1 MTAGDPRLE
10 ADGSITTRDALLARR
25 FVTLADTLVDDYD
38 VLDLLDQLVT
48 SCVDLL
54 DVTAAGLL
62 LKDQRGS
69 IELLASSSEATR
81 VVELYQLEASEGP
94 CLDAVRSGRPV
105 VAEGLAELRSRW
117 PSFATSAETNG
128 FESVCA
134 CPMRLREE
142 TIGALNVFGS
152 GESPLVA
159 DDMRIAQALADVA
172 TIGILQQRSLHRA
185 SLVAEQ
191 LQSALNS
198 RVVIEQAKGVLAEY
212 GKTDMDRAFQALRSF
227 SRNRNR
233 KLGAVADQLV
243 RRQLDPGQVIGS

>member
-1 MTAGDPRLE
+1 MTAGDPRLD
-10 ADGSITTRDALLARR
+10 ADGTTTTRDAMLARR

-48 SCVDLL
+48 ACVDLL

-69 IELLASSSEATR
+69 IQLLASSSEATR
-81 VVELYQLEASEGP
+81 IVELYQLETREGP
-94 CLDAVRSGRPV
+94 CLEAVQSGRTV
-105 VAEGLAELRSRW
+105 VADGLTELRSRW
-117 PSFATSAETNG
+117 PSFAASAEANG
-128 FESVCA
+128 FGSVCA
-134 CPMRLREE
+134 CPMRLRDQ

-152 GESPLVA
+152 EASQLAA
-159 DDMRIAQALADVA
+159 DDLRIAQALADVA

-212 GKTDMDRAFQALRSF
+212 AKTDMDGAFRALRAHARS
-227 SRNRNR
+227 NNR
-233 KLGAVADQLV
+233 KLGAVADELV
-243 RRQLDPGQVIGS
+243 RRRLDPGEVLGG